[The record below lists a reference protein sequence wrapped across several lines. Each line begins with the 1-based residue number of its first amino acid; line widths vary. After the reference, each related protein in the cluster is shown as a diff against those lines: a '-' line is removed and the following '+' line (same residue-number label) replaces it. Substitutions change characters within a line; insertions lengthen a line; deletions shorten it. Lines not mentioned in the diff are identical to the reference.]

1 MERLESQ
8 NEELKKAIVDM
19 KSRVKDMKAQQD
31 QLETMLRGVVDK
43 LGVLVDDDAEDE
55 EVSY

>member
-8 NEELKKAIVDM
+8 NDELKKAIVDM